1 MTYKA
6 AALHDPPWWSIEIT
20 EGLPANMLGV
30 SQARRLTEVEPTARE
45 VIAELTEVDPS
56 RVEVEVT
63 IRMPEPVAAAQEAL
77 AEAETKAQESIRAAA
92 ECRRRVAMAARNE
105 GFTMREVAK
114 LLGISHQRVS
124 QLISAAK
131 LSA

>member
-6 AALHDPPWWSIEIT
+6 VALYDPPWWSIEIT

-30 SQARRLTEVEPTARE
+30 SQARRLTKVEPPARE

-63 IRMPEPVAAAQEAL
+63 TLGAAHL
-77 AEAETKAQESIRAAA
+77 A
-92 ECRRRVAMAARNE
+92 
-105 GFTMREVAK
+105 
-114 LLGISHQRVS
+114 
-124 QLISAAK
+124 
-131 LSA
+131 